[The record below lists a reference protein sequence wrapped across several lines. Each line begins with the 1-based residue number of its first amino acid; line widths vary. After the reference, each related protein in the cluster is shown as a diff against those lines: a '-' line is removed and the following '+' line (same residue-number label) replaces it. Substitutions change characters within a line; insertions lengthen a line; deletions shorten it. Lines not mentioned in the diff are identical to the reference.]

1 MANPVGNPENL
12 IPANERSLDE
22 VRKNGQKGGIAS
34 GEARREKKLLS
45 QIYADIISEDNGLPS
60 GRDLKTV
67 IKTIIDKGD
76 NSSVSMIGKMGELT
90 EGNKTRLA
98 DAEGGVI
105 DTVMIINPITP
116 TPEKNDN

>member
-1 MANPVGNPENL
+1 MANPDGNPENL
-12 IPANERSLDE
+12 IPASERSLDE

-45 QIYADIISEDNGLPS
+45 QIYADIISEENGLPS
-60 GRDLKTV
+60 GRDIKAV
-67 IKTIIDKGD
+67 IKTIIDKAD

-98 DAEGGVI
+98 DSEGGML
-105 DTVMIINPITP
+105 DTTINIIGIKPKEVP
-116 TPEKNDN
+116 SE